1 MKQAVSS
8 YLADNSK
15 AAKSEGDDLGLPES
29 PIYSNFSKNLGTTH
43 TRHGST
49 QSPNRSRENTDGPR
63 TPQDEPSPVVA
74 KPNLVADEESK
85 GRLPLKIRTS

>member
-15 AAKSEGDDLGLPES
+15 MAKSDGDDLGLPES
-29 PIYSNFSKNLGTTH
+29 PIYSNFSKNLWTTH

-49 QSPNRSRENTDGPR
+49 QSPNRSGENTDGPSP
-63 TPQDEPSPVVA
+63 PQGEPLLIVA
-74 KPNLVADEESK
+74 KPNLLAEEENKGKVVA
-85 GRLPLKIRTS
+85 